1 MDIITAL
8 VTAKNTLNN
17 VTVSGEQNLNYLL
30 GSIQLINKVI
40 DAMQEA
46 VTKEKE
52 GEKHEDSQ
60 AE

>member
-30 GSIQLINKVI
+30 GTIQLLTKVI

-46 VTKEKE
+46 VKEKE